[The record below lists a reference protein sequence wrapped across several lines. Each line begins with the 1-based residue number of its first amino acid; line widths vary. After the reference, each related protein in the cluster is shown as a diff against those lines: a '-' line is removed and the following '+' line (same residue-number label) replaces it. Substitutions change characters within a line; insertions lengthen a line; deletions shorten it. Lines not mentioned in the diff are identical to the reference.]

1 MRIRVVQ
8 VDPVYVEG
16 QVHTL
21 GLEHVPPFEQLGV
34 QTVIRKEIV
43 LFSRIFRMNL
53 RNIL

>member
-21 GLEHVPPFEQLGV
+21 GLEHVPPFEQLGAALS
-34 QTVIRKEIV
+34 QTFPE
-43 LFSRIFRMNL
+43 
-53 RNIL
+53 